1 MRKKHVCRAR
11 FIKYTFPSS
20 GRGRPGTSSGPV
32 MGLAG
37 GRKVRTW
44 ARNVGVEH
52 GLSTFCVFCVFL
64 IFRILGPERIPKK
77 DPLGSL
83 KMIKKRWC
91 REGFGAFGNPYRFGL
106 TFPCSKTFSRP
117 TFLHFSGFLRGTFFQ
132 PGRGEKSSAQK
143 VAQMPHETLAWPS
156 EIDFEI

>member
-1 MRKKHVCRAR
+1 MRSSGNFLEIPFGGPFGNPRRRRARSPSKKRWCRAR
-11 FIKYTFPSS
+11 FVNFL
-20 GRGRPGTSSGPV
+20 R
-32 MGLAG
+32 
-37 GRKVRTW
+37 
-44 ARNVGVEH
+44 
-52 GLSTFCVFCVFL
+52 FL
-64 IFRILGPERIPKK
+64 ILPDFPDFGSRKGPKK

-91 REGFGAFGNPYRFGL
+91 REGFGAFGIPYRFGL

-143 VAQMPHETLAWPS
+143 VPKVPPS
-156 EIDFEI
+156 ECSCSIEIDFGI